1 LKIAANNDSATVL
14 SSIGPLAEPSAILI
28 KFVKALA
35 VRQANLDAGLNL
47 KAVNDNEP
55 RVLH

>member
-1 LKIAANNDSATVL
+1 LPIAANNDATVINQIG
-14 SSIGPLAEPSAILI
+14 SIAEPSAILI
-28 KFVKALA
+28 KFVRALA
-35 VRQANLDAGLNL
+35 VRQANLDAGLSL